1 MFWVLISTI
10 LESVSGALY
19 KKAILISKISPVAFQ
34 FYSELL
40 PFPIL
45 AVILY
50 VVGFDFS
57 LFLSSQILLG
67 LLIINGTYLAYN
79 KIEQN
84 LYKVEKMSTLLPYFK
99 LNNFILIVVGFL
111 VFRDASLISFLIC
124 LGSLV
129 LMVVMSF
136 DYKNHEF
143 PKSIGKILLHQVLRS
158 AEVIT
163 VAYILKTL
171 TEVEYIILFQCSYVV
186 IGVIVV
192 SLLRQLG
199 EIKNLTIQVAKI
211 QVTSYYLNYGTFVIN
226 AFLLKEF
233 WLVMTMLFW
242 FFGSG
247 LSVLL
252 AYFMFREVPSKK
264 DITLWFL
271 LIALVGV
278 AYYFR

>member
-1 MFWVLISTI
+1 MFWVFVSTI

-19 KKAILISKISPVAFQ
+19 KKAVLISKISPVAFQ

-50 VVGFDFS
+50 IVGFDFS
-57 LFLSSQILLG
+57 LFLSSQVLLG
-67 LLIINGTYLAYN
+67 FLLINGTYLAYN
-79 KIEQN
+79 KIEQG
-84 LYKVEKMSTLLPYFK
+84 LYKVEKMSTLIPYFK

-124 LGSLV
+124 LGSLI
-129 LMVVMSF
+129 LMVAMSF

-143 PKSIGKILLHQVLRS
+143 PKSIGKIILHQVLRS

-163 VAYILKTL
+163 IAYVLKTL
-171 TEVEYIILFQCSYVV
+171 TEVEYIILFQCSYAV
-186 IGVIVV
+186 IGVVV
-192 SLLRQLG
+192 VGLLRQLG
-199 EIKNLTIQVAKI
+199 EIKNLTTQVAKI
-211 QVTSYYLNYGTFVIN
+211 QVTAYYLNYGTFVIN

-233 WLVMTMLFW
+233 GLVMTMLFW

-252 AYFMFREVPSKK
+252 AYFMFREIPSKK
-264 DITLWFL
+264 DVTLWFL